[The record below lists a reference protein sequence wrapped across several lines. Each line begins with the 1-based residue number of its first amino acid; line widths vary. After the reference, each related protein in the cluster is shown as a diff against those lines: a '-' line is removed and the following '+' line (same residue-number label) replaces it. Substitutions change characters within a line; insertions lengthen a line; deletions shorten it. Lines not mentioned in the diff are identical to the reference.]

1 MTLLFI
7 FSELIHI
14 AQHRNF
20 AIPFALHQHGSNNNR
35 TLEGVGQEGVN
46 AEENQQV
53 VGENSF
59 LLMDTGG
66 HYVFGTPNRCLDAA
80 ILVLVEAVGDK
91 YEYIDWWLYELGDKV
106 IELADGSQTWDLT
119 TPEALYDYIVNV
131 CN

>member
-1 MTLLFI
+1 MEKRLSKHVISKETFCKALQLI
-7 FSELIHI
+7 REQEEVDRQFSE
-14 AQHRNF
+14 
-20 AIPFALHQHGSNNNR
+20 ALQ
-35 TLEGVGQEGVN
+35 TVGN
-46 AEENQQV
+46 
-53 VGENSF
+53 
-59 LLMDTGG
+59 G
-66 HYVFGTPNRCLDAA
+66 HYVFGTPNRCQDAA

>member
-1 MTLLFI
+1 MEKRLSKHVISKETFCKALQLI
-7 FSELIHI
+7 REQEEVDRQFSE
-14 AQHRNF
+14 
-20 AIPFALHQHGSNNNR
+20 ALQ
-35 TLEGVGQEGVN
+35 TVGK
-46 AEENQQV
+46 
-53 VGENSF
+53 
-59 LLMDTGG
+59 
-66 HYVFGTPNRCLDAA
+66 PNRCLDAA

>member
-1 MTLLFI
+1 MEKRLSKHVISKETFCKALQLI
-7 FSELIHI
+7 REQEEVDRQFSE
-14 AQHRNF
+14 
-20 AIPFALHQHGSNNNR
+20 ALQ
-35 TLEGVGQEGVN
+35 TVGN
-46 AEENQQV
+46 
-53 VGENSF
+53 
-59 LLMDTGG
+59 G

-91 YEYIDWWLYELGDKV
+91 YELGDKI